1 MIQIKHPFGHCNK
14 MQEEMIAKTPASE
27 KEFNE
32 LLFSYGNASYLYHSN
47 ANLFT
52 PNIEDYNEWLSGLE
66 PMVKKAMEECGF
78 DECLNVLSITRY
90 VNKKNDIGMD
100 EYVKRLM
107 GEQNFA
113 SHKNIVN
120 NPK

>member
-1 MIQIKHPFGHCNK
+1 MEHCNK

-32 LLFSYGNASYLYHSN
+32 ILFSYGNASYLYHAN

-66 PMVKKAMEECGF
+66 LMAKKRWRNA
-78 DECLNVLSITRY
+78 D
-90 VNKKNDIGMD
+90 
-100 EYVKRLM
+100 LM
-107 GEQNFA
+107 
-113 SHKNIVN
+113 SV
-120 NPK
+120 